1 MRAHAGGGG
10 RSEGDRHGMD
20 HTITGEID
28 VELSRLDDAGA
39 VVAAWFDD
47 GLTALAADARHAIET
62 GPRLPAAAL
71 RRAMPCGPA
80 GAVWGFVSVGE
91 YPRMKTRIYTAANM
105 RWMLDEL
112 KRDPRD
118 ARLKLCRLDSAG
130 YPGERIA
137 EIRFPVPGEGLDWGR
152 FCIDVPA
159 SRLADPVVRTAFL
172 EAMRGLAEVAEPFYG
187 QVGEDDALGRTQLE
201 MALGVTVL
209 PRECYEARHGYL
221 RGYEWL
227 TVVPPGLAE
236 RLGGASALRG
246 TGAFADVVELPGGAV
261 WLQATPAFEDYDPA
275 AAEAVWR
282 AVAPVLRPGIPRPP
296 ENDRPLVKVVV
307 DDAAEARADPERR
320 TPDPLEPLLDHGPVC
335 YRDRDGAEIET
346 RDDRWILHGL
356 RDRRIRAVSWAA
368 DRAELAVAFFDGATL
383 TARGAAMLTRGG
395 IVSVHQRGL
404 PDTEYARLNGRSAGH
419 VVVFT
424 SGALRMVFST
434 GHHVNVTPEPGGAAT
449 L

>member
-1 MRAHAGGGG
+1 
-10 RSEGDRHGMD
+10 MD
-20 HTITGEID
+20 QKITGEID
-28 VELSRLDDAGA
+28 VELSRLDDAGV

-47 GLTALAADARHAIET
+47 GLTALASDARRAIET

-91 YPRMKTRIYTAANM
+91 YPKTKSRIYTAANM

-112 KRDPRD
+112 TQDPRD
-118 ARLKLCRLDSAG
+118 ARLKLCRLDSGG
-130 YPGERIA
+130 YPGDRIA
-137 EIRFPVPGEGLDWGR
+137 EIRFAVPAEGLDWGR
-152 FCIDVPA
+152 FCVEVPV
-159 SRLADPVVRTAFL
+159 SRLADSALRAAFL
-172 EAMRGLAEVAEPFYG
+172 GVMRGLVDVAEPFYG
-187 QVGEDDALGRTQLE
+187 QVGEDDTLGRTQLE
-201 MALGVTVL
+201 LALGETL
-209 PRECYEARHGYL
+209 LARECYDARHDYL

-236 RLGGASALRG
+236 RLGGASTLRG

-261 WLQATPAFEDYDPA
+261 WLQATPAFEDYDRA

-296 ENDRPLVKVVV
+296 EIDRPLVKVVV
-307 DDAAEARADPERR
+307 ADAAEAQADPERW
-320 TPDPLEPLLDHGPVC
+320 TPDPLDPLLDHGPVC

-356 RDRRIRAVSWAA
+356 RDRRIRAVSWVG
-368 DRAELAVAFFDGATL
+368 DRAELAVAFFGGATL

-404 PDTEYARLNGRSAGH
+404 PDTEYARLNGRSAEH

-424 SGALRMVFST
+424 SGALRIVFST
-434 GHHVNVTPEPGGAAT
+434 GHHVNVTPGPGEEAAP
-449 L
+449 